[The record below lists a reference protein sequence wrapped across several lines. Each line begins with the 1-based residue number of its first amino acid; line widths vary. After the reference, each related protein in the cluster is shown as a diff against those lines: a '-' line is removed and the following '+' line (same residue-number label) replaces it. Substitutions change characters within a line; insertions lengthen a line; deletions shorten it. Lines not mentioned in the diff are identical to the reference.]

1 MGRPPL
7 AGSGLLAIWNGMAE
21 GQDAAFLRWHMSEHI
36 PERLSVP
43 GFLRARRYRAV
54 EASPAYF
61 NFYEVEQPEV
71 LESAPYLERLNN
83 PSDSTRSVVPHFTDT
98 SRILCRVI
106 ASGGAG
112 IGGFVMAIR
121 FDAEAGAA
129 RDLLDPLLDAPD
141 ICAVHLLDRYEKP
154 AAATNESAMR
164 GAPDG
169 TSRALLLAEGLSPN
183 LLTAAVDARASD
195 KAFAGLTGV
204 APTARGLYQL
214 DFLMTRADVT
224 QT

>member
-7 AGSGLLAIWNGMAE
+7 AGSGLLAIWNGMVE

-61 NFYEVEQPEV
+61 NFYEVERPEV
-71 LESAPYLERLNN
+71 LDSAPYLERLNN
-83 PSDSTRSVVPHFTDT
+83 PSDWTRRVVPHFTDT

-106 ASGGAG
+106 ASRGAG
-112 IGGFVMAIR
+112 IGGFVIAVR
-121 FDAEAGAA
+121 FDAEAEAVQ
-129 RDLLDPLLDAPD
+129 DLLDPLLNSPD
-141 ICAVHLLDRYEKP
+141 ICAVHLLGRYEKP

-169 TSRALLLAEGLSPN
+169 TSSALLIVEGLSPD
-183 LLTAAVDARASD
+183 LLAAAVDACASD
-195 KAFAGLTGV
+195 KAIADLTGV

-214 DFLMTRADVT
+214 DFLMTRADVA